1 MVGAV
6 HIPQS
11 AFVAVLKMESNQK
24 PRHRRL
30 TRLKEYDYFQPG
42 GYFITI
48 CTKKRS
54 CLFGVVDNDR
64 VILNQYGEIIK
75 LSWLALPEH
84 YHNIELDVLVIMP
97 NHIHGIIFL
106 TDVGAGLKPAP
117 TVPAIPIHPL
127 PEIVRGFKTFSSR
140 KINELRNMPGTA
152 LWQRSYYEHV
162 IRRDESLEK
171 IRDYIET
178 NPLRWSLDKEN
189 PVNRR

>member
-1 MVGAV
+1 MVG
-6 HIPQS
+6 
-11 AFVAVLKMESNQK
+11 
-24 PRHRRL
+24 
-30 TRLKEYDYFQPG
+30 
-42 GYFITI
+42 
-48 CTKKRS
+48 
-54 CLFGVVDNDR
+54 NDR
-64 VILNQYGEIIK
+64 VILNQYGEIIQ

-84 YHNIELDVLVIMP
+84 YRNVELDVLVIMP

-117 TVPAIPIHPL
+117 TVPACHCHSL

-140 KINELRNMPGTA
+140 KIDELRNMSGTA
-152 LWQRSYYEHV
+152 LWQRSYYEHI

-178 NPLRWSLDKEN
+178 NPLRWALDKEN